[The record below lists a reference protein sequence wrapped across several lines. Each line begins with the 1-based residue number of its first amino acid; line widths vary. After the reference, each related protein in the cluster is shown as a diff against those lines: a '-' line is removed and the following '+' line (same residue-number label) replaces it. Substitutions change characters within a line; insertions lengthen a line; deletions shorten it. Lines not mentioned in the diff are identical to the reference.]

1 MGYLKRVK
9 WIRDE
14 IFVSGRG
21 ECVCEDIGG
30 PCGGHRVCDL
40 GEDDRL
46 STLRFLLGVERTGLN
61 GTSPGRGIHK

>member
-21 ECVCEDIGG
+21 ERVCEDIGG

-46 STLRFLLGVERTGLN
+46 STFEGLKTKLEN
-61 GTSPGRGIHK
+61 LKPFPKS

>member
-1 MGYLKRVK
+1 
-9 WIRDE
+9 
-14 IFVSGRG
+14 VSGRG